1 MKEEAKYLKGIVI
14 FLTCN
19 RILGQLWQGVEVVYL
34 FFFFFLYNLSA
45 NKPCISVPPTQY
57 ATAASRTPTCVSVKD
72 TDQSVPSMF
81 TALFTVSLLKYYGN
95 PVILERQ
102 AGILIV
108 RFGYRQ
114 HFLWNLTII
123 CTSRLTF
130 PKINNWHA
138 VALGQTQFMTF
149 KEEIVS
155 YSFGMLKLY
164 TKISKKI

>member
-1 MKEEAKYLKGIVI
+1 MTRSGGSV
-14 FLTCN
+14 C
-19 RILGQLWQGVEVVYL
+19 
-34 FFFFFLYNLSA
+34 FFFFFS
-45 NKPCISVPPTQY
+45 CTTSPPTSPVFQSHPGY

>member
-14 FLTCN
+14 LLTCN

-34 FFFFFLYNLSA
+34 FFFFCTTS
-45 NKPCISVPPTQY
+45 PPTSPVFQSHPQY